1 MFAFRT
7 SATLVFVGL
16 LLSGCS
22 SKPSYQEADVYPVS
36 GSVSVNGKP
45 AAGVIVVF
53 HPQTD
58 TGMTKGNKPYTT
70 TGEDGT
76 FQVTTYVTG
85 DGAPAGEYIVT
96 LIWPVNPR
104 GPSPDRLKGRYA
116 KPEQS
121 EIKVTIQ
128 EGENNLPKWE
138 L

>member
-1 MFAFRT
+1 MYAPT
-7 SATLVFVGL
+7 TILILVVSALLV
-16 LLSGCS
+16 SGCNS
-22 SKPSYQEADVYPVS
+22 RPEYQEADVFPVS
-36 GSVSVNGKP
+36 GSVSVDGKP
-45 AAGVIVVF
+45 AAGVVVVF

-70 TGEDGT
+70 TGDDGT
-76 FQVTTYVTG
+76 FQVTTYTTG

-116 KPEQS
+116 KPENS
-121 EIKVTIQ
+121 SITVTIQ
-128 EGENNLPKWE
+128 EGENKLPEWK

>member
-1 MFAFRT
+1 MSAFNT
-7 SATLVFVGL
+7 FSILMVTGL
-16 LLSGCS
+16 LFSGCNS
-22 SKPSYQEADVYPVS
+22 RPAYQEADVFPVS
-36 GSVSVNGKP
+36 GSVSVAGKP
-45 AAGVIVVF
+45 AAGVVVVF
-53 HPQTD
+53 HPQSD

-76 FQVTTYVTG
+76 FQVTTYTTG

-116 KPEQS
+116 KPDKS
-121 EIKVTIQ
+121 TITATIQ
-128 EGENNLPKWE
+128 QGENTLPKWE